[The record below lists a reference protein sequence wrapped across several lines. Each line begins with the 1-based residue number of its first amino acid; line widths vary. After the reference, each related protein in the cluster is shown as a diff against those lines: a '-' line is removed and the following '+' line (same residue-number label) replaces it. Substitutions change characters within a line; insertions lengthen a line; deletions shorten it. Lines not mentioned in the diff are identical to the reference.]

1 MFGNFVIG
9 TSVLAPTGMLH
20 ELSTGLG
27 VSIRQASLLVTF
39 GAVVMCLG
47 SPLLSWST
55 SRWDRRVLLV
65 GSLALIAVA
74 QAAAALSTSFAG
86 QLGWRLAM
94 LVAAAPFTPQAASVA
109 GLLVPGE
116 RRPSAIAY
124 VFLGWSLAAAFGM
137 PLVATVASHVGWQW
151 AYAGISGLAA
161 LAGVLLAWRLPA
173 GLKTAPVQLSS
184 WVELAQNPLV
194 VLLLALTMLLTSGQF
209 LIFTFIGPL
218 LVRLAHATPNSVSLV
233 FALTGLAGFVGNVI
247 ATRIVRG
254 VGTYRT
260 EQLSIAALALG
271 AALFALSSG
280 YLGWMVFGISVWG
293 LGFAS
298 TNSMQQARLVGAAP
312 LLAGA
317 AVSLNTSALYIGQAL
332 GSALGGA
339 LFERGRDAL
348 MGYGALAFILAG
360 TLVLVLTR
368 PKVEPLAL
376 AQGA

>member
-360 TLVLVLTR
+360 TLVLALTR
-368 PKVEPLAL
+368 PKEEPLAL